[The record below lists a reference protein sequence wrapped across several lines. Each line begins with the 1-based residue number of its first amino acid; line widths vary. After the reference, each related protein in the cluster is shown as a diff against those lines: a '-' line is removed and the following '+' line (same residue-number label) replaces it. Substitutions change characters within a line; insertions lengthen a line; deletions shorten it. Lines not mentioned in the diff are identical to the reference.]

1 MALDEGR
8 FGLITWLR
16 RRWCPLGARPPWI
29 VQDEYEWL
37 WLYAAVEPTTGTGV
51 FLLLPT
57 VEGQCLEI
65 FLRHLRHELGEGPIG
80 VVLDSSGSHR
90 SGEVSWP
97 QDMHPLYLPPY
108 SPERESRRADLP
120 ASAQAPLQCHFHDA
134 RRVANR
140 AHRRTPAALGASD
153 GVAPP
158 HRLSL
163 VGRGCQHEHIIQFLK
178 QYKCRLRRLEERRID
193 LTRASGRVTESSK

>member
-1 MALDEGR
+1 M
-8 FGLITWLR
+8 
-16 RRWCPLGARPPWI
+16 
-29 VQDEYEWL
+29 QDEYEWL

-65 FLRHLRHELGEGPIG
+65 FLQHLRHELGEGPIG

-97 QDMHPLYLPPY
+97 QDMYPLYLPPY

-120 ASAQAPLQCHFHDA
+120 ASAQAPLHCHFHDA
-134 RRVANR
+134 RRVAKR

-153 GVAPP
+153 GGAPP

-163 VGRGCQHEHIIQFLK
+163 VGRGRQHEHIIQFLK
-178 QYKCRLRRLEERRID
+178 QYYSDSVAAFDLNDDIACSDLASCATPLIRAKLEQ
-193 LTRASGRVTESSK
+193 RVHQFCILWFH